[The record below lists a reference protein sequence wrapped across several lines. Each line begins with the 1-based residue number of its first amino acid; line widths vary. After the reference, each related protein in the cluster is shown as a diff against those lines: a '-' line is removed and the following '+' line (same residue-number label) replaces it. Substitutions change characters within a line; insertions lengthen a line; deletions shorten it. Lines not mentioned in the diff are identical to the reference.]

1 MMLGT
6 GLAGLA
12 SCRGNDTW
20 EVVVWICWR
29 ELSCQ
34 GTWQIWGSMVWGL
47 LESPQRPP
55 GLIQE
60 SLAYVAYSIGI
71 KYKSS
76 WRLSHTRVSRKSLG
90 RQEPVT
96 GWAAEFLI
104 AVTKNSLSRT
114 TQRRR
119 AYVGSQFGGVGVSGR
134 RGRTTL

>member
-1 MMLGT
+1 MLGT

-47 LESPQRPP
+47 LERPS
-55 GLIQE
+55 E
-60 SLAYVAYSIGI
+60 AA
-71 KYKSS
+71 
-76 WRLSHTRVSRKSLG
+76 WSHTGITSIRGLFYWNQIQIKLETVSRKSLG